1 MLISSGR
8 KLVIHS
14 TYNRCCLKMLNIL
27 ILGIKKYFSNEPPNR
42 LHSQEKL
49 AGILMP
55 PILLR
60 TFCNQLMDSCVKEN
74 CLLLAVTDLQ
84 DFSKTHH
91 CVAFLW

>member
-1 MLISSGR
+1 MLISSGK

-14 TYNRCCLKMLNIL
+14 PYNRCCLKMLNIL
-27 ILGIKKYFSNEPPNR
+27 ILGIKQHFNNEPPNG

-60 TFCNQLMDSCVKEN
+60 TFSNQLMDSCVNQRK
-74 CLLLAVTDLQ
+74 LPP
-84 DFSKTHH
+84 FSSYRST
-91 CVAFLW
+91 